1 MGRRRNNLCQTFRRR
16 KGALARQIIEGA
28 DEVTISGEPIP
39 VRARIDTIN
48 GFSAHA
54 DQAELLAWR
63 RRADPKRTFLTHGEE
78 AAINALVAKLE
89 DDPVERLTLGQRFEL

>member
-1 MGRRRNNLCQTFRRR
+1 V
-16 KGALARQIIEGA
+16 GAPPPAKRSGGHARAPDLDGA
-28 DEVTISGEPIP
+28 DEVTISGEPIR
-39 VRARIDTIN
+39 VRARIHTIN

-63 RRADPKRTFLTHGEE
+63 HRADPKRTFLTHGKE
-78 AAINALVAKLE
+78 AAMNALVAKLE